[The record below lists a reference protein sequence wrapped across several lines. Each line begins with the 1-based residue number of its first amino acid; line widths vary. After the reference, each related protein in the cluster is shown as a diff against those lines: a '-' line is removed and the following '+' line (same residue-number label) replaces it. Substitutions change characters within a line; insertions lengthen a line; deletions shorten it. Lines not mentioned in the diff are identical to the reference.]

1 MNKSRFDKL
10 RCLGKELQSA
20 IDTKDAELMARLYDD
35 LSEVYMD
42 VFAAE
47 DYSFECLREYC
58 KSTIVCLKFK
68 AYNNMSGSAFDDG
81 KKTMEMVDSLI
92 SLSYYST
99 EEKGELKE
107 FKKSMEIKG
116 FKCNN

>member
-10 RCLGKELQSA
+10 RCLGKELLSA
-20 IDTKDAELMARLYDD
+20 IDAKDAELMARLYDD

-68 AYNNMSGSAFDDG
+68 AFNNMSGSALEEG
-81 KKTMEMVDSLI
+81 KKTIEMI
-92 SLSYYST
+92 LSRLDRNCYQ
-99 EEKGELKE
+99 
-107 FKKSMEIKG
+107 
-116 FKCNN
+116 